1 MLSLYHSLKT
11 CNVLKGSCL
20 INHEKVYIMYVVS
33 LYKISAT
40 DSHLLKILTIM
51 NCRYA
56 FYQSLKDNGSTFI
69 LCSKSA
75 ILVNALLI
83 NIVLWKAKSY
93 PLLPFFS
100 GHWPE
105 AICTKGRDG
114 THWSLTRLCAYIV
127 HTYTCHHIQH
137 NIGKQVCLFIIFPE
151 GGPLLFLQ
159 KYVCILMIACV
170 HICNPLVCTV
180 CTHMF
185 WMHLR
190 RWLCL
195 CFHFMNRNSYPQK
208 FMKNDV

>member
-1 MLSLYHSLKT
+1 M
-11 CNVLKGSCL
+11 LKGSCL

-151 GGPLLFLQ
+151 GGPLCFFFKSRYVYLQ
-159 KYVCILMIACV
+159 LYVYNV
-170 HICNPLVCTV
+170 HICNPLVCTH
-180 CTHMF
+180 T
-185 WMHLR
+185 
-190 RWLCL
+190 
-195 CFHFMNRNSYPQK
+195 
-208 FMKNDV
+208 

>member
-1 MLSLYHSLKT
+1 MSFERQK
-11 CNVLKGSCL
+11 
-20 INHEKVYIMYVVS
+20 
-33 LYKISAT
+33 A
-40 DSHLLKILTIM
+40 
-51 NCRYA
+51 
-56 FYQSLKDNGSTFI
+56 I
-69 LCSKSA
+69 LCFLFSQA
-75 ILVNALLI
+75 IGLKPY
-83 NIVLWKAKSY
+83 VLRGGMGPIDLWQG
-93 PLLPFFS
+93 FV
-100 GHWPE
+100 
-105 AICTKGRDG
+105 
-114 THWSLTRLCAYIV
+114 CAYIV

-195 CFHFMNRNSYPQK
+195 CFHFMNRNSNLKSLWKMMFKLLPLAVYPEMSASLKKSHFQI
-208 FMKNDV
+208 NDIHFRNV